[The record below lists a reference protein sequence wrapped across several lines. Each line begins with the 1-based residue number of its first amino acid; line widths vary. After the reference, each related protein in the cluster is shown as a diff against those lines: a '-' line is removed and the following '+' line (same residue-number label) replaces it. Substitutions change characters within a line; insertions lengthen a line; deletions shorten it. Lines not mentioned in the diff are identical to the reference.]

1 MKNAI
6 EIKNLSKSY
15 KDFSLNNINLELP
28 SGCVMG
34 LIGKN
39 GTGKST
45 IIKSILNI
53 IRKKEG
59 SITILG
65 RDCSDTSLKNDIGIV
80 FDEMGLPESF
90 KLKQLNNILKGS
102 FDNWDE
108 KYFFELTEKFS
119 LPAKKKFK
127 QYSQGMKMKV
137 KIAAALAHK
146 PKLLVLDEATNGLDP
161 SARDEILDVFNEFTR
176 EDDHSILISSHIVSD
191 LEKICD
197 YITFIDK
204 GSVLLTEEK
213 DRLYEDYGVIQCTE
227 EQYSSLVEE
236 AIVGK
241 KKNAYGIDILMKRC
255 DIPKGF
261 EINPISI
268 EELFVFMVKE
278 EK

>member
-39 GTGKST
+39 GAGKST

-59 SITILG
+59 TVTILG
-65 RDCSDTSLKNDIGIV
+65 KDSTDNSLKNDIGIV

-90 KLKQLNNILKGS
+90 KLKQFNNVLKGS

-119 LPAKKKFK
+119 LSAKKRFK
-127 QYSQGMKMKV
+127 QDSQGMKMKV

-161 SARDEILDVFNEFTR
+161 SARDEILDVFNDFTR

-204 GSVLLTEEK
+204 GSILLNEEK

-227 EQYSSLVEE
+227 EQYSSLVEDC
-236 AIVGK
+236 IVGK
-241 KKNAYGIDILMKRC
+241 KKTPYGIDVLMKRS

>member
-39 GTGKST
+39 GAGKST

-59 SITILG
+59 TVTILG
-65 RDCSDTSLKNDIGIV
+65 KDSTDNSLKNDIGIV

-90 KLKQLNNILKGS
+90 KLKQFNNVLKGS

-119 LPAKKKFK
+119 LSAKKRFK

-161 SARDEILDVFNEFTR
+161 SARDEILDVFNDFTR

-204 GSVLLTEEK
+204 GSILLNEEK

-227 EQYSSLVEE
+227 EQYSSLVEDC
-236 AIVGK
+236 IVGK
-241 KKNAYGIDILMKRC
+241 KKTPYGIDVLMKRS

>member
-39 GTGKST
+39 GAGKST

-59 SITILG
+59 TITILG
-65 RDCSDTSLKNDIGIV
+65 KDSTDNSLKNDIGIV

-90 KLKQLNNILKGS
+90 KLKQFNNVLKGS

-119 LPAKKKFK
+119 LSAKKRFK

-161 SARDEILDVFNEFTR
+161 SARDEILDVFNDFTR

-204 GSVLLTEEK
+204 GSILLNEEK

-227 EQYSSLVEE
+227 EQYSSLVEDC
-236 AIVGK
+236 IVGK
-241 KKNAYGIDILMKRC
+241 KKTPYGIDVLMKRS

>member
-39 GTGKST
+39 GAGKST

-59 SITILG
+59 TVTILG
-65 RDCSDTSLKNDIGIV
+65 KDSTDNSLKNDIGIV

-90 KLKQLNNILKGS
+90 KLKQFKNVLKGS

-108 KYFFELTEKFS
+108 KYFFELAEKFS
-119 LPAKKKFK
+119 LPAKKRFK

-161 SARDEILDVFNEFTR
+161 SARDEILDVFNDFTR
-176 EDDHSILISSHIVSD
+176 EDDHSILISSHIVRKKK
-191 LEKICD
+191 KICD

-204 GSVLLTEEK
+204 GSILLNEEK

-227 EQYSSLVEE
+227 EQYSSLVEDC
-236 AIVGK
+236 IVGK
-241 KKNAYGIDILMKRC
+241 KKTPYGIDVLMKRS